1 VIPSS
6 EDPILT
12 PEEAAE
18 ILRVPV
24 STVRQ
29 LLAEGRLVG
38 VKVGRRWRLRRSAI
52 EALVPS
58 VETTGTTAGA
68 AVSAPSK
75 SFWDELPSHASRQV
89 RRAEI
94 GRRLRAI
101 CSPEKGEDA
110 AVSPPG
116 TEEEWRRRRGGPR
129 NRSP

>member
-58 VETTGTTAGA
+58 VETTTTAGA
-68 AVSAPSK
+68 AVSPPSK
-75 SFWDELPSHASRQV
+75 SFWDELPSHASRQYGV
-89 RRAEI
+89 PVSEVDT
-94 GRRLRAI
+94 
-101 CSPEKGEDA
+101 EDLENPLA
-110 AVSPPG
+110 DG
-116 TEEEWRRRRGGPR
+116 
-129 NRSP
+129 